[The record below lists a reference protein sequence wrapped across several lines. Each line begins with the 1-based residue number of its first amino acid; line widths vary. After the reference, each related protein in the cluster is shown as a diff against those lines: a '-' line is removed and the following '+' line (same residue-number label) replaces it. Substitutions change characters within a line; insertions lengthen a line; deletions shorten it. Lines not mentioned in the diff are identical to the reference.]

1 MTLLPR
7 RRLVVCL
14 VPSLL
19 ILAFSTARSESAT
32 AVTIAVG
39 RQATT
44 PERMA
49 AKELADHLTRLYCG
63 TDFEIGAPGDTKG
76 PAIFLGTPKSAPRLF
91 AKLGDRSPDEPESY
105 VVTTDKIN
113 GEDCGLILGADP
125 SGVVYGVYGLL
136 RHLGV
141 GFYLSGDTI
150 PERKDVR
157 FSFSEWDLSDRPL
170 VPTRLVFNWHNFL
183 SGCSTWDVE
192 HWQQWIIQSQKMG
205 YNGVMVHAY
214 GNNPMAG
221 FAFRGVQKPVGYLS
235 STRVGRDWS
244 TNHVNDARRLFG
256 GEVFDAPVFG
266 CEAAVEGSDLQRTEA
281 AQSLMG
287 DAFVTAEERG
297 VDVYFAVDVDTTS
310 ANPQELIELL
320 PEGARFEVTVKAARW
335 MGQGAGKMLLVNPE
349 TPEGYAFYRA
359 QVRQLLDVY
368 PQIDCLVVWHRK
380 NGTPWM
386 EFTLESMPKAWQEE
400 FAAEVARTPGAEDLY
415 HAHHLFAQAKIV
427 AAFQRAVKELN
438 RGDVEIAFGSWDF
451 HFLPAAHRFMPK
463 GVALIPL
470 DWSVLRDDSVF
481 DTKERRL
488 AVAEVGA
495 TRPVIPIAW
504 AHHDDGNYLGRPYT
518 PFSNFCDRLTEMK
531 CQSAGY
537 GVIHWTTKPLDL
549 YFQSLVN
556 QIWQSSKNEPLK
568 ATCQRMARQLIGPG
582 QAEAFAGYLEA
593 WVTTMP
599 KIGRET
605 TDFFIDHALEDLR
618 EVEGTQR
625 RRLKML
631 QGIDRSQ
638 LDSCGNEW
646 LDYFEGLEEYVLAVH
661 STEDVFN
668 RAKKSY
674 SNGDIDAARS
684 IMATCHPEK
693 VIEQFAEF
701 SQHGGLTRG
710 EEGVVV
716 TMNTR
721 WLPHYV
727 RFRQMLAVDSVRYNF
742 APTSHDLLAQM
753 RGVFTFYFDSH
764 GDVWQCLGAEET
776 GVQEFSRLAHKVP
789 ANSNAMDAI
798 HNEICRTG
806 IESDQPITL
815 TIQPILSV
823 KGHKRLKPEH
833 LLPGGYE
840 LTLLGVGPTEAAADD
855 SLFELRLSAGDEQL
869 AADRVNASAV
879 TDGGHP
885 ILTRSYPI
893 ELASPATLELT
904 LTPLKDKVR
913 ICGVVLTP
921 AGRSDAYPRG
931 RQ

>member
-1 MTLLPR
+1 MT
-7 RRLVVCL
+7 
-14 VPSLL
+14 
-19 ILAFSTARSESAT
+19 AFSSARSKAAT
-32 AVTIAVG
+32 TVAIVVG
-39 RQATT
+39 RQATA

-49 AKELADHLTRLYCG
+49 AEELVDHLTRLYGG
-63 TDFEIGAPGDTKG
+63 TVFEIASLGDTKG
-76 PAIFLGTPKSAPRLF
+76 PAIFLGTPTSAPGLF
-91 AKLGDRSPDEPESY
+91 AQLGDRSPDGSESY
-105 VVTTDKIN
+105 VVTADKIN
-113 GEDCGLILGADP
+113 GDDCGLILGADP
-125 SGVVYGVYGLL
+125 GGVVYGVYGLL

-141 GFYLSGDTI
+141 GFYLNGDTM
-150 PERKDVR
+150 PERKDVP

-183 SGCSTWDVE
+183 SGCSTWNVE
-192 HWQQWIIQSQKMG
+192 HWRQWIIQSQKMG

-244 TNHVNDARRLFG
+244 TNHVNDVRQLFG
-256 GEVFDAPVFG
+256 GDVFDAPVFG

-281 AQSLMG
+281 AQSLMSK
-287 DAFVTAEERG
+287 AFATAEDRG
-297 VDVYFAVDVDTTS
+297 VDVFFAVDVDTTS
-310 ANPQELIELL
+310 ANPQELIGLL
-320 PEGARFEVTVKAARW
+320 PERARFEITVKAAQW
-335 MGQGAGKMLLVNPE
+335 MGQGAGKMQLVNPE

-386 EFTLESMPKAWQEE
+386 EFTLESMPKTWQDE
-400 FAAEVARTPGAEDLY
+400 FEAEVARTPGAEDLY

-451 HFLPAAHRFMPK
+451 HFLPGAHRFMPK

-470 DWSVLRDDSVF
+470 DWSVLRDNSVF

-488 AVAEVGA
+488 AVAEAGA

-518 PFSNFCDRLTEMK
+518 PFSDFYDRLTEMQ

-556 QIWQSSKNEPLK
+556 QVWQSCKNEPLK

-605 TDFFIDHALEDLR
+605 TDFFIDHELEDLQ
-618 EVEGTQR
+618 EVKAAQR
-625 RRLKML
+625 GRLKML
-631 QGIDRSQ
+631 HGIDQSQ
-638 LDSCGNEW
+638 IQASGNEW
-646 LDYFEGLEEYVLAVH
+646 LDYFEGLEEYILAVH
-661 STEDVFN
+661 VTEDAFN

-684 IMATCHPEK
+684 IMATCRPEK

-753 RGVFTFYFDSH
+753 RGIFTFHFDSR

-776 GVQEFSRLAHKVP
+776 GAQVFSRLVEKAREG
-789 ANSNAMDAI
+789 SDAI
-798 HNEICRTG
+798 NAIRDEICRTG
-806 IESDQPITL
+806 IESDRPITL

-823 KGHKRLKPEH
+823 KGHKRLKPER
-833 LLPGGYE
+833 LLAGAYE
-840 LTLLGVGPTEAAADD
+840 LILLCVEPNESAADD
-855 SLFELRLSAGDEQL
+855 PPFDVRVSDGDKQL
-869 AADRVNASAV
+869 VSDRVNASAV
-879 TDGGHP
+879 TGGGNP
-885 ILTRSYPI
+885 ILTRPYPI
-893 ELASPATLELT
+893 ELASPAALELT
-904 LTPLKDKVR
+904 LTPVKGKVR
-913 ICGVVLTP
+913 ICGLVLAP
-921 AGRSDAYPRG
+921 VGRSDAFPRG
-931 RQ
+931 RR